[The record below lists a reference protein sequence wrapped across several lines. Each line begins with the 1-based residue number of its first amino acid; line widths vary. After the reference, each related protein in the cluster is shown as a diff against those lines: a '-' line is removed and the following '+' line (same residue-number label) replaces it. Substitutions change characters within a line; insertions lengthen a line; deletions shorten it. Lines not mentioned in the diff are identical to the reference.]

1 MTTMNRPSRRDICR
15 VLASGAGSL
24 ALAPDAPAESA
35 APSGGARPNIVYI
48 LADDLGWGDPACYNP
63 DSAIPMPNANRL
75 ASQGMR
81 FLDMHSSSA
90 VCTPSRYSI
99 LTGRYCW
106 RTRLKKGVLNG
117 YSPNLIEPGR
127 LTVPGMLK
135 RLGYYTAGVGKWHLG
150 LGDDPK
156 TNFSK
161 PLHPCPTDHG
171 FDYYFGIPASLDMDP
186 YLYFENDRAVEL
198 ATSTTPGSKE
208 PRGVF
213 WRPGGIAPHFSLD
226 QTLPTLTSKVV
237 DLIGQRAAHPQ
248 QPFFLYFAM
257 TAPHTPWL
265 PTSEY
270 RGKSKAGDYGDFV
283 CEVDAMLGRV
293 LDALEQKGLARNTL
307 VIFTSDNGADWK
319 LEDLAR
325 FAHRANADW
334 KGEKADIWEG
344 GHRIPFLVRWP
355 GHVRPG
361 AVSSELGCLSDFMAT
376 AAAITGVSLPD
387 DAAEDSFNL
396 LPAFLGKNSAPI
408 RPDIIHHSINGTFS
422 LRRGN
427 WKLEE
432 GLGSGGFSPPA
443 TVESALGGPKGQLYD
458 LAKDPAE
465 LNNLYQKRPDI
476 VDSLATLLEKYK
488 TQGRTR
494 PLTHN

>member
-1 MTTMNRPSRRDICR
+1 MKNYTRREISRLITFG
-15 VLASGAGSL
+15 GAGL
-24 ALAPDAPAESA
+24 AIDRALAAAE
-35 APSGGARPNIVYI
+35 RPNIVYI
-48 LADDLGWGDPACYNP
+48 LADDLGWGDMGCYNP
-63 DSAIPMPNANRL
+63 NSAIPMPNANRF
-75 ASQGMR
+75 ATESMR

-106 RTRLKKGVLNG
+106 RTSLKKGVLNG

-127 LTVPGMLK
+127 LTLPGMLK
-135 RLGYYTAGVGKWHLG
+135 GSGYYTAGVGKWHLG
-150 LGDDPK
+150 LGNDAK
-156 TNFSK
+156 TDFSK
-161 PLHPCPTDHG
+161 PVHPCPTDHG

-186 YLYFENDRAVEL
+186 YLYFENDH
-198 ATSTTPGSKE
+198 ATEQPTSHTDGSKT

-213 WRPGGIAPHFSLD
+213 WRAGAKAPHFD
-226 QTLPTLTSKVV
+226 MEQTLPTLTSKVV
-237 DLIGQRAAHPQ
+237 DLIGKRAAQPQ

-257 TAPHTPWL
+257 PSPHTPWL
-265 PTSEY
+265 PTKEF
-270 RGKSKAGDYGDFV
+270 RGKSKAGDYGDYV

-293 LDALEQKGLARNTL
+293 LHALEEKGLTKNTL

-361 AVSSELGCLSDFMAT
+361 SVSSELGCLSDFMAT

-387 DAAEDSFNL
+387 NAAEDSFNF
-396 LPAFLGKNSAPI
+396 LPAYLGKNAKPI
-408 RPDIIHHSINGTFS
+408 RQDIIHHSITGVFS
-422 LRRGN
+422 LRREN

-443 TVESALGGPKGQLYD
+443 SVEPAAGGPKGQLYD
-458 LAKDPAE
+458 MAKDPAE

-476 VDSLATLLEKYK
+476 VDSLATLLQKYK
-488 TQGRTR
+488 TQGHTR
-494 PLTHN
+494 PLTGQ

>member
-1 MTTMNRPSRRDICR
+1 MSDYTRRDLCR
-15 VLASGAGSL
+15 TLAIGASGL
-24 ALAPDAPAESA
+24 ATQAASA
-35 APSGGARPNIVYI
+35 ANERPNIVYI
-48 LADDLGWGDPACYNP
+48 LADDLGWGDLACYNA

-75 ASQGMR
+75 ATQGMR
-81 FLDMHSSSA
+81 CTDMHSSSA
-90 VCTPSRYSI
+90 VCSPSRYSI

-106 RTRLKKGVLNG
+106 RTSLKSGVLNG
-117 YSPNLIEPGR
+117 YSPNLIEPNR
-127 LTVPGMLK
+127 LTVPAMLK
-135 RLGYYTAGVGKWHLG
+135 NLGYYTAGVGKWHLG
-150 LGDDPK
+150 LGNDAK
-156 TNFSK
+156 TDFTK

-171 FDYYFGIPASLDMDP
+171 FEYYFGIPASLDMDP
-186 YLYFENDRAVEL
+186 YLYFENDHAVEQ
-198 ATSTTPGSKE
+198 ATAHTDGSNT

-213 WRPGGIAPHFSLD
+213 WREGAKAPQFELD

-237 DLIGQRAAHPQ
+237 NLIKERASHQ
-248 QPFFLYFAM
+248 EPFFLYFAM

-265 PTSEY
+265 PAKEF

-293 LDALEQKGLARNTL
+293 LAALEENGLAGNTL
-307 VIFTSDNGADWK
+307 VVFTSDNGADWK

-334 KGEKADIWEG
+334 RGEKADIWEA

-355 GHVRPG
+355 GHIRPG
-361 AVSSELGCLSDFMAT
+361 SVSSELGCLSDFMAT
-376 AAAITGVSLPD
+376 VAAITGVTLPD
-387 DAAEDSFNL
+387 NAAEDSFNL
-396 LPAFLGKNSAPI
+396 LPAFMEKNSRPI
-408 RPDIIHHSINGTFS
+408 RPDIIHHSIDGVFS

-443 TVESALGGPKGQLYD
+443 KVEPAPGGPKGQLYD

-476 VDSLATLLEKYK
+476 VDSLATLLQKYK
-488 TQGRTR
+488 EQGHTR
-494 PLTHN
+494 PLAGH